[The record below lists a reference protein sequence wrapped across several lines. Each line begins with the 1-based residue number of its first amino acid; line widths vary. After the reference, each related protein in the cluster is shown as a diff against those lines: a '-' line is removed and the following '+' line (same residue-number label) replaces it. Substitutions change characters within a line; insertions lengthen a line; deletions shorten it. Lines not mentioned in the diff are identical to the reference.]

1 MMPSLTVT
9 ISQEAANRLQ
19 LRVAE
24 YNVANSTTLDLTQ
37 WVALHLRELAME
49 RDLLHAAQSLREQ
62 AERDVAAAI
71 VAERNRL
78 LEMM

>member
-1 MMPSLTVT
+1 MPNLTII
-9 ISQEAANRLQ
+9 ISQEAANRLN

-24 YNVANSTTLDLTQ
+24 YNLANGTTINLTQ

-49 RDLLHAAQSLREQ
+49 RDLLRAADDLRQQ

-71 VAERNRL
+71 VAERDRL
-78 LEMM
+78 LREM

>member
-1 MMPSLTVT
+1 MPNLTV
-9 ISQEAANRLQ
+9 IASQEAANRLN

-24 YNVANSTTLDLTQ
+24 YNVANGTSINLTQ

-49 RDLLHAAQSLREQ
+49 RDLLRAAEELRAQ

-71 VAERNRL
+71 VAERDRL
-78 LEMM
+78 LGTM

>member
-1 MMPSLTVT
+1 MPDLTVI
-9 ISQEAANRLQ
+9 ISQEAANRLN

-24 YNVANSTTLDLTQ
+24 YNVANGTTINLTQ

-49 RDLLHAAQSLREQ
+49 RDLLRAAENLRAQ

-71 VAERNRL
+71 VAERDRL
-78 LEMM
+78 LDAM

>member
-1 MMPSLTVT
+1 MPNVTVT

-24 YNVANSTTLDLTQ
+24 YNIANATTLDLTQ
-37 WVALHLRELAME
+37 WIVLHLRELAME
-49 RDLLHAAQSLREQ
+49 RDLLRAAQNLREQ

-78 LEMM
+78 MREM